1 MSNYYIF
8 FFFLMFA
15 DESWTQVLFKAEQ
28 NTSIVKVNTT
38 LLNQLH
44 SRDVLLC
51 DTITLK
57 WLS

>member
-1 MSNYYIF
+1 
-8 FFFLMFA
+8 MFA
-15 DESWTQVLFKAEQ
+15 DQGWTQVLFKAEQ

-44 SRDVLLC
+44 SLDVLLC

-57 WLS
+57 